1 MLGLELAPN
10 GRLYAKQARGQP
22 GRAPCLGG
30 AARRSAAKP
39 RGALG
44 FTRRART
51 GWLGAVF
58 CCDPKHLSF
67 FRAERP
73 EGEARKL

>member
-1 MLGLELAPN
+1 MPELFYIMQIYIYYSLSAPTAGGPARGNSMESKLAPN
-10 GRLYAKQARGQP
+10 GRLYAKQGRGQP

-44 FTRRART
+44 Y
-51 GWLGAVF
+51 
-58 CCDPKHLSF
+58 
-67 FRAERP
+67 
-73 EGEARKL
+73 